1 MPRELPGQRTLTI
14 TGEVTNTPIMA
25 VKEEATAVM
34 TAAALMTGTGT
45 NSVRLQGSSTGSLL
59 KTCRPGQA
67 PKT

>member
-1 MPRELPGQRTLTI
+1 MSMPRELPGQRTLTI

-45 NSVRLQGSSTGSLL
+45 NSVRLQGSSTG
-59 KTCRPGQA
+59 
-67 PKT
+67 

>member
-14 TGEVTNTPIMA
+14 TGEVTNTQVMA

-45 NSVRLQGSSTGSLL
+45 NTVRLQGPSTG
-59 KTCRPGQA
+59 
-67 PKT
+67 